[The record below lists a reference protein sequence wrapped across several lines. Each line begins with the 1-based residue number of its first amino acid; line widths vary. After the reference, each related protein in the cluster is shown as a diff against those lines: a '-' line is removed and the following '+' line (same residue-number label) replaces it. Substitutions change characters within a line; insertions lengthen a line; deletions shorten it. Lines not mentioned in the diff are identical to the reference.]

1 VASIQVE
8 GEQPLPEAVEET
20 LFRVAQEALA
30 NVARHSH
37 ATSIQVQVRWEQ
49 DAVILSISDN
59 GQGFDTAA
67 TARQGIGLLSM
78 QERMKTLGGDMRIES
93 APGQGTSVTARCEH
107 VGVGV

>member
-1 VASIQVE
+1 MALIRELRPVALEDKGFVVALRELITRWTQKTGTVASIQVE

-37 ATSIQVQVRWEQ
+37 ASSIQVQVRWEQ

-67 TARQGIGLLSM
+67 TARQGI
-78 QERMKTLGGDMRIES
+78 
-93 APGQGTSVTARCEH
+93 
-107 VGVGV
+107 